1 MNNKVPLISVCIPVY
16 DMHGVGHIFLK
27 HSLDI
32 LRTQTFT
39 DFDVVISDYS
49 QTDLIKN
56 LCDEY
61 QKLLPVKYHKNL
73 DPTGGMSANT
83 NNAIKNAT
91 GKLIKIIF
99 QDDFLYDEKSL
110 AVIAQ
115 NFDLAKDHWL
125 VTACEHSKDGKTFF
139 RPFYP
144 TYNDQIHLGKN
155 TISSPSVL
163 TIKNESPLLLFDT
176 KLKWLMDCDYYKRC
190 FEKFGS
196 PKIINTITV
205 VNRIGDH
212 QVSNTEATPT
222 LRQKEYKYV
231 LKKFHEST
239 YEKIKYLLSYL
250 FHHKPC

>member
-1 MNNKVPLISVCIPVY
+1 MDSKTPLVSVCIPVY
-16 DMHGVGHIFLK
+16 DMHGIGHIFLK

-32 LRTQTFT
+32 LRKQTFT
-39 DFDVVISDYS
+39 DFNVVISDYS

-61 QKLLPVKYHKNL
+61 KNLLPLNYHKNL

-91 GKLIKIIF
+91 GQLIKIIF

-110 AVIAQ
+110 EVIVQ
-115 NFDLAKDHWL
+115 NFDLANDHWL
-125 VTACEHSKDGKTFF
+125 VTACEHSKDGTTFF

-144 TYNDQIHLGKN
+144 QYNDKIHLGNN

-163 TIKNESPLLLFDT
+163 TIKNEPRLLLFDT

-190 FEKFGS
+190 YDQFGS
-196 PKIINTITV
+196 PKIVNVIAA
-205 VNRIGDH
+205 VNRIGEH
-212 QVSNTEATPT
+212 QISNTEATAA
-222 LRQKEYKYV
+222 LKKKEYYYI
-231 LKKFHEST
+231 LKKYKFNLWYRLVHR
-239 YEKIKYLLSYL
+239 I
-250 FHHKPC
+250 